1 MIAAAAPAS
10 GRPAL
15 PQWAAT
21 AIAFGVVLVAWQI
34 IGMTF
39 FQETSSIPPP
49 TDIIHSIRDDPSF
62 YWRNLS
68 ATLHAAAQ
76 GWVWGNALAITFA
89 FLVLVLPAVERPL
102 IQLGITSYC
111 LPAVAIG
118 PIFAIV
124 FSGDTASVVLAGLAV
139 FFTTLVGALVGLRS
153 ADPTTLDVVHAYGGG
168 RRKKLTKVRLRA
180 SLPSLFAGLR
190 VAAPAAVLG
199 AIIGEYSG
207 ADHGIGVAM
216 IAAQQRLDGPTT
228 WALALVATAAAAAVY
243 GLTALVGRWLTPWA
257 PRGGA

>member
-1 MIAAAAPAS
+1 M
-10 GRPAL
+10 
-15 PQWAAT
+15 
-21 AIAFGVVLVAWQI
+21 
-34 IGMTF
+34 
-39 FQETSSIPPP
+39 
-49 TDIIHSIRDDPSF
+49 
-62 YWRNLS
+62 
-68 ATLHAAAQ
+68 
-76 GWVWGNALAITFA
+76 WGNALAITFA

-153 ADPTTLDVVHAYGGG
+153 ADPTTLDVITAYGGG
-168 RRKKLTKVRLRA
+168 RYASALFKVRLKASRCRA
-180 SLPSLFAGLR
+180 CSPPSGSQ
-190 VAAPAAVLG
+190 APAAVLG

-216 IAAQQRLDGPTT
+216 IASQQRLDGPTT
-228 WALALVATAAAAAVY
+228 WALAFVATALA
-243 GLTALVGRWLTPWA
+243 GVGGVRCS
-257 PRGGA
+257 PRSSAGG